1 MPELPEV
8 ETVRRGLSALITD
21 KKITKVT
28 LIYPKIIQGDTQ
40 TFVKEMTGRTFKE
53 IDRRGKYLLFRLS
66 NGLTMVS
73 HLRMEGKYSVKEN
86 NEPLDKHTHVVFDLA
101 DGMQLR
107 YNDVRKFGRMQIVKT
122 GTEVQLSSLQKLGP
136 EPTPETF
143 LVDDFYQELQK
154 KKKVIKTALLD
165 QSIVA
170 GLGNIYV
177 DEVLWMT
184 KIHPETKC
192 FDITYQQA
200 KEMHDNIILELNRAI
215 KAHGTT
221 IFTFSGVNAQIGSF
235 QNELNVYGKK
245 GEPCPRCQT
254 PLEKIVVGQRGTH
267 FCPNC
272 QQLAK

>member
-1 MPELPEV
+1 M
-8 ETVRRGLSALITD
+8 
-21 KKITKVT
+21 
-28 LIYPKIIQGDTQ
+28 
-40 TFVKEMTGRTFKE
+40 
-53 IDRRGKYLLFRLS
+53 
-66 NGLTMVS
+66 
-73 HLRMEGKYSVKEN
+73 
-86 NEPLDKHTHVVFDLA
+86 
-101 DGMQLR
+101 
-107 YNDVRKFGRMQIVKT
+107 
-122 GTEVQLSSLQKLGP
+122 
-136 EPTPETF
+136 
-143 LVDDFYQELQK
+143 VDDFYQELQK